1 MASYSVRRSRTEYDA
16 ISGETQIGLT
26 YLSSKIQH
34 LLFKTRSRFCF
45 IQFVIQYAKLFDFNS
60 TW

>member
-1 MASYSVRRSRTEYDA
+1 MASYSVRRSRTDYDA
-16 ISGETQIGLT
+16 MSGETQIGLT

-34 LLFKTRSRFCF
+34 LFKTRSRFCF
-45 IQFVIQYAKLFDFNS
+45 IQLVIQYAKLFDFNS